1 MTSAANPQGKLAFG
15 IDIGGTFTD
24 FVALDLSTGALHKFK
39 RLTTPQDPA
48 EAVLDGV
55 AHLLERLGR
64 DGSEIDLVIHGT
76 TLITNALIERKG
88 VKTGLLTTDGFRDV
102 LEIRTEM
109 RYDGYDLN
117 IEFPEPLVPRP
128 LRLGVRERLDKDGEV
143 VTPLDEDHVRHLASQ
158 LVAEGARAIA
168 VTYLHSFK
176 NPLHEQRTRDIVR
189 EQWPDVSVSV
199 SSEVAPEIREYP
211 RTSTTVANAYVQPI
225 AERYLSRLETALQD
239 SGYRRQL
246 FLMLS
251 SGGITGVETASN
263 FPIRLVE
270 SGPAAG
276 AMVAAFF
283 GQLMGIPDVLAFDM
297 GGTTAKGCLITGGTP
312 SKAREFE
319 VARLDRGKMGSGIPV
334 QIPVIDLI
342 EIGAGGGSVA
352 HISHLGLLNVG
363 PHSAGAEPGPA
374 CYGRGGDQ
382 PTVTDA
388 NLLLGYLDPNFFLGG
403 NMTLDRCRAEEV
415 IRQRI
420 AEPLGISVTEA
431 AKGIVDVVNEN
442 MVSAAKVH
450 VAEQGA
456 DPSQYTLMAFGG
468 AGPVHAQA
476 IAKALKIRKIV
487 CPRGAGVAS
496 ALGFLSSPVSFEY
509 AKSYLHPLNGLDD
522 DALAAVFEELA
533 AQGRETLDKAGMPA
547 DSVTYQTSLDM
558 RHIGQGHEITVPVE
572 FIGRATAPSA
582 EELKAAFLTSY
593 ADLYGHAHADVPIEL
608 MTCRLVASGPQPEID
623 LPVAARDGDTERARK
638 GSRKAYFDSAGGYV
652 DTPVFDRELL
662 LADARLE
669 GPAIIEEIE
678 STMIVPPGAVVSI
691 DRLQN
696 LIVELQ

>member
-1 MTSAANPQGKLAFG
+1 MSSSAPQTGTLAFG

-24 FVALDLSTGALHKFK
+24 FVALDLHTGALHKFK
-39 RLTTPQDPA
+39 RLTTPRDPA
-48 EAVLDGV
+48 EAVIDGV
-55 AHLLERLGR
+55 ANLLQRLDR
-64 DGSEIDLVIHGT
+64 QGSDVDLVIHGT

-88 VKTGLLTTDGFRDV
+88 VDTGLLTTEGFRDV

-128 LRLGVRERLDKDGEV
+128 KRLGVPERLDKDGRV
-143 VTPLDEDHVRHLASQ
+143 LTALDEDRVRELAGE
-158 LVAEGARAIA
+158 LVGAGARSVA
-168 VTYLHSFK
+168 VCYLHAFK
-176 NPLHEQRTRDIVR
+176 NPEHEERTRDIIR
-189 EQWPDVSVSV
+189 AAWPEVSVSI

-225 AERYLSRLETALQD
+225 AERYLRRLEQALQD
-239 SGYRRQL
+239 SGYQRQL

-251 SGGITGVETASN
+251 SGGITGVETASS

-283 GQLMGIPDVLAFDM
+283 GRLMGIPDVLAFDM
-297 GGTTAKGCLITGGTP
+297 GGTTAKGCLISDGAP

-319 VARLDRGKMGSGIPV
+319 VARMDRGKMGSGIPV

-352 HISHLGLLNVG
+352 HINHLGLLNVG

-374 CYGRGGDQ
+374 CYDRGGEQ

-388 NLLLGYLDPNFFLGG
+388 NLVLGYLDPDFFLGG
-403 NMTLDRCRAEEV
+403 HMKLRRDLAEKAIRAQV
-415 IRQRI
+415 
-420 AEPLGISVTEA
+420 AEPLGISVTDA
-431 AKGIVDVVNEN
+431 ARGIVDVVNEN

-476 IAKALKIRKIV
+476 IAKALKIRTIV

-509 AKSYLHPLNGLDD
+509 AKSYIHPLEGLDVADLSTLFD
-522 DALAAVFEELA
+522 DLAR
-533 AQGRETLDKAGMPA
+533 QGRETLEKAGIAAA
-547 DSVTYQTSLDM
+547 DVHYETSLDM
-558 RHIGQGHEITVPVE
+558 RHIGQGHEITVP
-572 FIGRATAPSA
+572 FDWMGGGA
-582 EELKAAFLTSY
+582 ELSVPALKAAFLKVY
-593 ADLYGHAHADVPIEL
+593 EDLYGHAHDDVPIEL
-608 MTCRLVASGPQPEID
+608 MTCRLIASGPQPHID
-623 LPVAARDGDTERARK
+623 LPVAAEDRDAERARK
-638 GSRKAYFDSAGGYV
+638 GARQAYFETAGGYV
-652 DTPVFDRELL
+652 DTPVYDRERL
-662 LADARLE
+662 LAGASFE
-669 GPAIIEEIE
+669 GPAIVEEAE
-678 STMIVPPGAVVSI
+678 STVIVPPGSSVSI
-691 DRLQN
+691 DKYQN
-696 LIVELQ
+696 LTVVFS